1 MTRNLLAALCTLSLL
16 ASLPTLA
23 ENDAGKSG
31 RPSDEEI
38 GKLQTITLR
47 FALTEKGLELNWSP
61 ANEEPS
67 GGIKVTCSDS
77 NKQPLYP
84 YDGYVVWLSGTG
96 HSSCVV
102 PRDKAVSD
110 KPRYYRICSVQKDNH
125 SKYVALSDVVTVLPE
140 AASKPAPS
148 KSSEVAAPSQ
158 DQTPSAEPVKPAAPK
173 QLQPAREAGPKKTTI
188 PGSSAAPAAMPVAK
202 AVQRPGGAIVAGHA
216 ETDVSRIP
224 ASVLDKARKDFRVW
238 YGHTS
243 HGSQIT
249 SGMQAMN
256 KPPFNFSQDGA
267 NGALR
272 YVEAGGDLG
281 TQGDDRW
288 AKETRRYLDNKGDAN
303 VIMWS
308 WCGGC
313 SGNTPDGIRRYLE
326 LMDGLEKDYPGRI
339 FIYMTG
345 HLDGSGKDGNLNRI
359 NESIREFCRKNGKVL
374 FDFADIESFDPS
386 GKAFLD
392 LNADD
397 GCNYRKDGRT
407 GNWAA
412 EWVAANPNH
421 GYALPEGAAH
431 THPLNGAM
439 KGRAFWRLLARLAGW
454 NP

>member
-1 MTRNLLAALCTLSLL
+1 MPRTMIATVLALSLL
-16 ASLPTLA
+16 APLSTLA
-23 ENDAGKSG
+23 ETESGKSG
-31 RPSDEEI
+31 RPTDQEI
-38 GKLQTITLR
+38 ANLQTIALS
-47 FALTEKGLELNWSP
+47 FAVTENGLELTWSP

-84 YDGYVVWLSGTG
+84 YDGYVVWLPGTG
-96 HSSCVV
+96 HKSCVV

-110 KPRYYRICSVQKDNH
+110 KPLYFRVCSVQKDNH
-125 SKYVALSDVVTVLPE
+125 SKYVALSRVITVPPT
-140 AASKPAPS
+140 AASALSKTDTPLQKPTPTKKTEPVATPKKLQPKS
-148 KSSEVAAPSQ
+148 EASPKATPYATTSATPVGKSS
-158 DQTPSAEPVKPAAPK
+158 TKPVKRPA
-173 QLQPAREAGPKKTTI
+173 
-188 PGSSAAPAAMPVAK
+188 
-202 AVQRPGGAIVAGHA
+202 GAIVAGHG
-216 ETDVSRIP
+216 DMDISRIP
-224 ASVLDKARKDFRVW
+224 ASVLDTVRKDFRVW

-256 KPPFNFSQDGA
+256 QPPFNFNNTGA
-267 NGALR
+267 NGALQ
-272 YVEAGGDLG
+272 YSETGGDLG
-281 TQGDDRW
+281 GNGDDGW
-288 AKETRRYLDNKGDAN
+288 AKKTRSYLENKGDAN
-303 VIMWS
+303 IIMWS

-326 LMDGLEKDYPGRI
+326 TMDQLEKDYPDRT

-345 HLDGSGKDGNLNRI
+345 HLDGSGKGGNLNRI

-374 FDFADIESFDPS
+374 FDFADIESHDPS

-397 GCNYRKDGRT
+397 GCNYNKNGRK

-421 GYALPEGAAH
+421 TYALPGGAAH

-439 KGRAFWRLLARLAGW
+439 KGRAFWCLLARLAGW